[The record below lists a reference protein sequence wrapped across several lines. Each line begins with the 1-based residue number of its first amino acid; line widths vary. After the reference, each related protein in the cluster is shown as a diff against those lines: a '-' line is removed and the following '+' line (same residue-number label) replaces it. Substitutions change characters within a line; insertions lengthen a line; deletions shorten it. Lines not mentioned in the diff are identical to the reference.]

1 MGPPFTGPGG
11 SVTRRYWDNVVRE
24 PRLVT
29 RPGRCKQPCTGG
41 LSARFKARERPPMT
55 RASPLRSPL
64 LDPSHTPQPLRGH
77 AIDLVVAG
85 GWRLP
90 VRVGVA
96 ITAGELELEPL
107 SEGAGMPGGVTHCPA
122 ALEWRSARGL
132 VRREGELTLRGDR
145 LVLAAAD
152 EAVIMQR
159 RNFARVRCAVRVA
172 VMGTHAGDE
181 LITRTVDLSV
191 GGMLVEHAAL
201 LSIEERVR
209 FSILLPD
216 LGELQGGG
224 EIVRATPF
232 GHRAVQFDPMPRS
245 DEQRLARYVMAQ
257 EREGRSAAAYT

>member
-1 MGPPFTGPGG
+1 MRTP
-11 SVTRRYWDNVVRE
+11 V
-24 PRLVT
+24 
-29 RPGRCKQPCTGG
+29 
-41 LSARFKARERPPMT
+41 
-55 RASPLRSPL
+55 
-64 LDPSHTPQPLRGH
+64 LDPTHAPEPLSGH
-77 AIDLVVAG
+77 PIDLVVAG

-90 VRVGVA
+90 VRVPAATQPGDIVLRPLG
-96 ITAGELELEPL
+96 GE
-107 SEGAGMPGGVTHCPA
+107 AVMPGGVASCAA

-132 VRREGELTLRGDR
+132 VRRDGMLVVRAGR
-145 LVLAAAD
+145 LVLAEAT

-172 VMGTHAGDE
+172 VMTEEKGEE

-201 LSIEERVR
+201 LDLEERVR

-216 LGELQGGG
+216 HGELQGEG

-232 GHRAVQFDPMPRS
+232 GHRAVQFDPMPRA

-257 EREGRSAAAYT
+257 EREGRSAAAYV

>member
-1 MGPPFTGPGG
+1 M
-11 SVTRRYWDNVVRE
+11 
-24 PRLVT
+24 
-29 RPGRCKQPCTGG
+29 
-41 LSARFKARERPPMT
+41 
-55 RASPLRSPL
+55 RSPV
-64 LDPSHTPQPLRGH
+64 LDPSQAPQPLRGH

-90 VRVGVA
+90 VRVREAIVA
-96 ITAGELELEPL
+96 GDVELQPL
-107 SEGAGMPGGVTHCPA
+107 ADGAGMPGGVERCPA

-132 VRREGELTLRGDR
+132 VRREGELTLRDGR
-145 LVLAAAD
+145 LVLVAAD

-172 VMGTHAGDE
+172 VMGMAAGEE

-201 LSIEERVR
+201 LTIEERVR

-216 LGELQGGG
+216 HGELQGEG

-257 EREGRSAAAYT
+257 EREGRSAAAYA

>member
-1 MGPPFTGPGG
+1 M
-11 SVTRRYWDNVVRE
+11 
-24 PRLVT
+24 
-29 RPGRCKQPCTGG
+29 
-41 LSARFKARERPPMT
+41 
-55 RASPLRSPL
+55 RSPV
-64 LDPSHTPQPLRGH
+64 LDPSQAPLPLRGH

-90 VRVGVA
+90 VRVGEATVA
-96 ITAGELELEPL
+96 GDVELEPL
-107 SEGAGMPGGVTHCPA
+107 AHGAGMPGGVLRCPA

-132 VRREGELTLRGDR
+132 VRREGELTLRDGR
-145 LVLAAAD
+145 LVLVAAD

-172 VMGTHAGDE
+172 VVGMGAGEE

-201 LSIEERVR
+201 LTIEERVR

-216 LGELQGGG
+216 HGELQGEG

-257 EREGRSAAAYT
+257 EREGRSSAAYA

>member
-1 MGPPFTGPGG
+1 MRTP
-11 SVTRRYWDNVVRE
+11 V
-24 PRLVT
+24 
-29 RPGRCKQPCTGG
+29 
-41 LSARFKARERPPMT
+41 
-55 RASPLRSPL
+55 
-64 LDPSHTPQPLRGH
+64 LDPTQAPEPLSGH
-77 AIDLVVAG
+77 PIDLVVAG

-90 VRVGVA
+90 VRVPAATLPGDVM
-96 ITAGELELEPL
+96 LRPL
-107 SEGAGMPGGVTHCPA
+107 NDEAVMPGGVTSCPA

-132 VRREGELTLRGDR
+132 VRRTGELQVRSGR
-145 LVLAAAD
+145 LVLVQAD

-172 VMGTHAGDE
+172 VVSEVAGEE

-201 LSIEERVR
+201 LDLQERVR

-216 LGELQGGG
+216 HGELQGEG

-232 GHRAVQFDPMPRS
+232 GHRAVQFDPMPRG

-257 EREGRSAAAYT
+257 EREGRSAAAYA